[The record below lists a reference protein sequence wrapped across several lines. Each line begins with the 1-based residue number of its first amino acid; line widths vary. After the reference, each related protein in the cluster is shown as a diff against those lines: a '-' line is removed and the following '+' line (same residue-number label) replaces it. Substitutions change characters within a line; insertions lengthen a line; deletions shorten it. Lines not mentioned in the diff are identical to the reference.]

1 MIHHLEPSGYKG
13 TYYSWDSETGEI
25 HESMGCTSVTIGY
38 AKSASEAQQFID
50 SQS

>member
-13 TYYSWDSETGEI
+13 TYYSWDDGTEEI
-25 HESMGCTSVTIGY
+25 RESMGISSITIGY
-38 AKSASEAQQFID
+38 AKSVEEAQQFID